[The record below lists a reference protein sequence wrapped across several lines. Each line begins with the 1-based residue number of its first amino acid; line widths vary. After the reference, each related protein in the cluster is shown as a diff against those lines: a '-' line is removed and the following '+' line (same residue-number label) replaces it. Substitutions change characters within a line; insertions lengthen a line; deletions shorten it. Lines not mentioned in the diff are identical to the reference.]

1 MTVPHQN
8 WQSLGAGGMYGAN
21 TTQGGTGFVVGRSEL
36 DSLRIGEGFVPGAS
50 YPDGYLGT
58 IRTRRDDRLLDSI
71 KSRENQKAYQR
82 GVHKG
87 ERIDP
92 SDYYWP
98 GSLNPQRG
106 LMAQLRGAKR
116 QTPLE
121 QIVPRP
127 QLINDGK
134 APQTTEY
141 TYAGSPSMI
150 NPVRASQLSSLRPT
164 WR

>member
-1 MTVPHQN
+1 MVAHAN
-8 WQSLGAGGMYGAN
+8 WQSMGAGGMHGAY
-21 TTQGGTGFVVGRSEL
+21 TAHGGTGAVVGRDTM
-36 DSLRIGEGFVPGAS
+36 DSLRMGEGRIPSAE

-71 KSRENQKAYQR
+71 KNRENQKAYQR

-98 GSLNPQRG
+98 GSLDPQRG
-106 LMAQLRGAKR
+106 LQAQMRGAKR

-141 TYAGSPSMI
+141 TYAGSPSTI